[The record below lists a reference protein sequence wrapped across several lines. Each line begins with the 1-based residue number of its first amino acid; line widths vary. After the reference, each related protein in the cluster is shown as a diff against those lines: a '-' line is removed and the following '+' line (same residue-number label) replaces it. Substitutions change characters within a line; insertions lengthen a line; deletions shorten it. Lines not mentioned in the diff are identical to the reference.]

1 MYESSRRS
9 SDMTILTK
17 QRVLMEHPD
26 KSLTKM
32 RVATVIVES
41 DSRGHLKDGRPVVR
55 LERGTWVY
63 RPR

>member
-1 MYESSRRS
+1 
-9 SDMTILTK
+9 MTILTK